1 MANKNGI
8 PRLESTGVTV
18 GTANVRFS
26 FRNHPFLSAPFSGL
40 ILFRLAQPTGTLP
53 VVFDTNGATQELTTI
68 AGANVTASDITGTG
82 IYLCYYESGSNTL
95 QILTGVV

>member
-26 FRNHPFLSAPFSGL
+26 FRNHPFLSAPGGFRHERDDSRPHDDSGCQRDGL
-40 ILFRLAQPTGTLP
+40 RYNGNGYLP
-53 VVFDTNGATQELTTI
+53 VLLRVWK
-68 AGANVTASDITGTG
+68 
-82 IYLCYYESGSNTL
+82 
-95 QILTGVV
+95 

>member
-40 ILFRLAQPTGTLP
+40 ILFRLAQPVPAGTTGTLP
-53 VVFDTNGATQELTTI
+53 VVFDTNGTTQDLTTI
-68 AGANVTASDITGTG
+68 AGANVVRS
-82 IYLCYYESGSNTL
+82 
-95 QILTGVV
+95 